1 MNKANHVHP
10 VQTWSDFQLGN
21 DLEEMHKVVLFAL
34 ARATRYS
41 SKAHVSKHAILSK
54 HTSRN
59 RRDFKKALMEI
70 SRMGLVTKHPT
81 CTEMTFHITRLG
93 LALVRDIEKEMG
105 NS

>member
-1 MNKANHVHP
+1 MKKANYVHIIQP
-10 VQTWSDFQLGN
+10 WPDLQLGN
-21 DLEEMHKVVLFAL
+21 LKEVYKEVLLAL

-41 SKAHVSKHAILSK
+41 SRAHVSRQAILSK
-54 HTSRN
+54 YAFRD
-59 RRDFKKALMEI
+59 RRDVKKALIEI